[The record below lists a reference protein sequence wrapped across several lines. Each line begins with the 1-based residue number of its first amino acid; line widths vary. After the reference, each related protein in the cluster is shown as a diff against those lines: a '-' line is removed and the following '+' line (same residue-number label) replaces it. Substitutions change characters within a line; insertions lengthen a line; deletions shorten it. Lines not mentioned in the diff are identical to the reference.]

1 MTGYFPLCADD
12 VSSLK
17 ALGAF
22 EEIKLHGLALV
33 ERAVPVLLDRGEMHE
48 HILPRGALDKSIT
61 LRPVEPL
68 HCSLLSHGKNSFHPI
83 TKNSSPE
90 CPIEAPDGRGAP
102 SSQPDELCCVTMRG
116 KTPQKEKTPQFST
129 AHKTAVRTSG
139 ARQSQR
145 VSTAHLNVN
154 LPIRTH
160 HQTISPVMSTR

>member
-83 TKNSSPE
+83 AKNSSPE
-90 CPIEAPDGRGAP
+90 CPIEAPAGRGAP
-102 SSQPDELCCVTMRG
+102 SSQPDELWLGSDTR
-116 KTPQKEKTPQFST
+116 KKHSKIEKTPQFST
-129 AHKTAVRTSG
+129 AGETAVRTSG
-139 ARQSQR
+139 ARQSQC

-154 LPIRTH
+154 LPYGLT
-160 HQTISPVMSTR
+160 TRRSVQ